1 LYGERGDPIRAQI
14 QKKVYRWSLLET
26 EGSYEQRVLNRFQVK
41 SFATNQLEKRSKER
55 KKKGQTVESS
65 GGGDDDDRS
74 NKSSSESSSS
84 TISSDESAPTKTPS
98 LSTKRK
104 KEAPKTKPVASV
116 EFAA

>member
-1 LYGERGDPIRAQI
+1 MYGERGDPIRAQI

-84 TISSDESAPTKTPS
+84 TISSDESAPTKKPS